1 MHHITLEKEH
11 HNGHRNEETQGFDH
25 CVPVMVHAE
34 STEEAKEIA
43 QVVSEQFGGAE
54 SDNE

>member
-11 HNGHRNEETQGFDH
+11 HNGHRNDEEQDFDR

-34 STEEAKEIA
+34 SEEEAQEIAKAVTEE
-43 QVVSEQFGGAE
+43 FGGDE
-54 SDNE
+54 